1 MVLGKVR
8 EKYEHHVVGGR
19 EGKPRCC
26 GCKPCF
32 CLRLHLCIP
41 RPTFQWA
48 ACSESG
54 HGNFRIGSGNLRQY
68 ISVTCT
74 PLVQIFSAFV
84 KFWEIFAV
92 FVKFGLG
99 FFALVIFSIFFCVS
113 QICIIFSA
121 FFKYA

>member
-1 MVLGKVR
+1 MVLRKVR

-19 EGKPRCC
+19 EGKPRCS
-26 GCKPCF
+26 
-32 CLRLHLCIP
+32 
-41 RPTFQWA
+41 
-48 ACSESG
+48 CSESG
-54 HGNFRIGSGNLRQY
+54 HGNFCIGSGNPRQY
-68 ISVTCT
+68 ISITCT

-99 FFALVIFSIFFCVS
+99 FFVLVIFSVFFCVS

-121 FFKYA
+121 FFKYE